1 MTTQAATDAVVTASK
16 AVIVMDH
23 IKNNRVEYLV
33 LAVLAHILGWTQT
46 GMEYASG
53 VCA

>member
-1 MTTQAATDAVVTASK
+1 MNAADTIVTTSK

-23 IKNNRVEYLV
+23 IKNNRIEYLG
-33 LAVLAHILGWTQT
+33 LLILSHLLGWLDIATSRLQ
-46 GMEYASG
+46 G

>member
-1 MTTQAATDAVVTASK
+1 LNPTDAVVTSSK

-23 IKNNRVEYLV
+23 IKNNRIEYLG
-33 LAVLAHILGWTQT
+33 LLILSHLLGWLDIATSHVQ
-46 GMEYASG
+46 G